1 MDMRIFCLRMNLLC
15 DKINGSKLMI
25 MIILVMS
32 SGSGDMVCILV
43 CVGFRSSDII
53 KF

>member
-15 DKINGSKLMI
+15 DKINGSKQMI

-32 SGSGDMVCILV
+32 SGYELWRYGMYIE
-43 CVGFRSSDII
+43 IHAH
-53 KF
+53 